1 MRYSTK
7 LWISVF
13 IFLLFR
19 LLYWSASPPYDEE
32 KFKTNSLVFAFYIC
46 FCILEAI
53 ERDINSPNN
62 TKYFN
67 IFYLLYIGIV
77 KLNKWID
84 KQE

>member
-19 LLYWSASPPYDEE
+19 LLYWSALPPYNEP
-32 KFKTNSLVFAFYIC
+32 KGLINSILLAFYIH
-46 FCILEAI
+46 FCVIEFI
-53 ERDINSPNN
+53 ERDDDYPTK

-77 KLNKWID
+77 KLNNWID